1 MDFKLQNKVAFVSA
15 SSRGLGKSCAMQLA
29 KEGATV
35 VISGRNREELK
46 KVKEDINL
54 NFNNRVDY
62 VICDITKKED
72 IHNAVA
78 FTINKY
84 QRIDI
89 LINNSGGPPSGT
101 LEDLN
106 KKEWHRSF
114 NL

>member
-29 KEGATV
+29 KEGASV
-35 VISGRNREELK
+35 VISGRNREEVK

-54 NFNNRVDY
+54 NFNNRGDY
-62 VICDITKKED
+62 VISDITKKED

-89 LINNSGGPPSGT
+89 LINNSGDRKST
-101 LEDLN
+101 RLN
-106 KKEWHRSF
+106 SSHVAISYAVF
-114 NL
+114 